1 MNGNLID
8 DSCVWFGK
16 DFMPD
21 AFPDASPSIWAYST
35 RNTLACVWWWLVFLM
50 SKGKQGFILYW
61 SNSLYAEFLVP
72 AVSTYLQIKVRD
84 LVDYM

>member
-8 DSCVWFGK
+8 DSRVWVGK

-21 AFPDASPSIWAYST
+21 VFPDASPSIWAYST